1 MVYNKKAP
9 CSSKNKISCRRQ
21 VERRTR
27 IRRVD
32 KMGKIIAVSNQKGG
46 VGKSTT
52 VVNLAAVFGAR
63 GEKVLIVDFDPQGN
77 TTTSLGISK
86 KSIRSTIYDVL
97 LGDCELQE
105 AVAASAFRGVS
116 VVPTTQDLA
125 SASVQLLTME
135 NRAMRLR
142 ECIKDAADFY
152 DHIFIDCPPT
162 LDMLTI
168 NALVAA
174 DSVIIP
180 IQCEFLSL
188 EGLVE
193 LHQTVSRVRETW
205 NSKLEVEGIL
215 FTMCVARYKL
225 TEQIIKEVKKHFPKE
240 TFSTVIPRNVAI
252 SEAPSFGE
260 PVIYYE
266 KKSKGAKAYEELA
279 KEMVKREKKK
289 ARESA
294 PKDKE

>member
-1 MVYNKKAP
+1 MN
-9 CSSKNKISCRRQ
+9 
-21 VERRTR
+21 
-27 IRRVD
+27 
-32 KMGKIIAVSNQKGG
+32 KMGRVIAVSNQKGG

-52 VVNLAAVFGAR
+52 VVNLAAVFGAK
-63 GEKVLIVDFDPQGN
+63 GSKVLIIDFDPQGN
-77 TTTSLGISK
+77 TTTSYGISK
-86 KSIRSTIYDVL
+86 MRIRNTVYDVL
-97 LGDCELQE
+97 LGDCPVQE
-105 AVAASAFRGVS
+105 AVVASAFRGVS

-142 ECIKDAADFY
+142 ECLDDARNFY
-152 DHIFIDCPPT
+152 DYILIDCPPT

-174 DSVIIP
+174 DSVLIP

-193 LHQTVSRVRETW
+193 LHQTIERVRKTW
-205 NSKLEVEGIL
+205 NSALKVEGIL

-225 TEQIIKEVKKHFPKE
+225 TDQIIREVRKHFPDE
-240 TFSTVIPRNVAI
+240 TLSTAIPRNIAI

-279 KEMVKREKKK
+279 NELIKRNRKKSK
-289 ARESA
+289 
-294 PKDKE
+294 

>member
-1 MVYNKKAP
+1 MG
-9 CSSKNKISCRRQ
+9 
-21 VERRTR
+21 
-27 IRRVD
+27 RV
-32 KMGKIIAVSNQKGG
+32 IAVSNQKGG

-52 VVNLAAVFGAR
+52 VVNLAAVFGSK
-63 GEKVLIVDFDPQGN
+63 GSKVLIIDFDPQGN
-77 TTTSLGISK
+77 TTTSYGISK
-86 KSIRSTIYDVL
+86 KRIRNTVYDVL
-97 LGDCELQE
+97 LDECPVQE
-105 AVAASAFRGVS
+105 AVVASAFRGVS

-142 ECIKDAADFY
+142 TCIEDARKFY
-152 DHIFIDCPPT
+152 DYILIDCPPT

-174 DSVIIP
+174 DSVLIP

-193 LHQTVSRVRETW
+193 LHQTVERVRKTW
-205 NSKLEVEGIL
+205 NSELRVEGIL

-225 TEQIIKEVKKHFPKE
+225 TDQIIKEVRKHFPNE
-240 TFSTVIPRNVAI
+240 ALNTVIPRNIAI

-266 KKSKGAKAYEELA
+266 KRSKGAKAYEELA
-279 KEMVKREKKK
+279 AELIKRNKKK
-289 ARESA
+289 T
-294 PKDKE
+294 K

>member
-97 LGDCELQE
+97 LGGCELQE

-240 TFSTVIPRNVAI
+240 TFTTVIPRNVAI

-289 ARESA
+289 ARENA

>member
-1 MVYNKKAP
+1 MAWN
-9 CSSKNKISCRRQ
+9 
-21 VERRTR
+21 
-27 IRRVD
+27 
-32 KMGKIIAVSNQKGG
+32 KMGKVIAVSNQKGG

-52 VVNLAAVFGAR
+52 VVNLAAVFGAK
-63 GEKVLIVDFDPQGN
+63 GSKVLIIDFDPQGN
-77 TTTSLGISK
+77 TTTSFGISK
-86 KSIRSTIYDVL
+86 KSIRNTVYDVL
-97 LGDCELQE
+97 LGDCPLQE
-105 AVAASAFRGVS
+105 SVVASAFRGVS

-135 NRAMRLR
+135 NRAMRLKECLNDAR
-142 ECIKDAADFY
+142 EFY
-152 DHIFIDCPPT
+152 DYIFIDCPPT

-174 DSVIIP
+174 NSVIIP

-193 LHQTVSRVRETW
+193 LHQTITRVRETW
-205 NSKLEVEGIL
+205 NSELEVEGIL

-225 TEQIIKEVKKHFPKE
+225 TGQIMKEVKKHFPNE
-240 TFSTVIPRNVAI
+240 TFNTVIPRNIAI

-279 KEMVKREKKK
+279 KEMVKRAKKK
-289 ARESA
+289 S
-294 PKDKE
+294 K

>member
-1 MVYNKKAP
+1 
-9 CSSKNKISCRRQ
+9 
-21 VERRTR
+21 
-27 IRRVD
+27 
-32 KMGKIIAVSNQKGG
+32 MGKIIAVSNQKGG

-63 GEKVLIVDFDPQGN
+63 GSKVLIIDFDPQGN
-77 TTTSLGISK
+77 TTTSFGISK
-86 KSIRSTIYDVL
+86 KSIRNTVYDVIL
-97 LGDCELQE
+97 DDCQLQE
-105 AVAASAFRGVS
+105 AVVPSAFRGVS

-142 ECIKDAADFY
+142 KCIADAANFY
-152 DHIFIDCPPT
+152 DYIFIDCPPT

-174 DSVIIP
+174 NSVIIP

-193 LHQTVSRVRETW
+193 LHQTVARVRQAW
-205 NSKLEVEGIL
+205 NPDLEIEGIL

-225 TEQIIKEVKKHFPKE
+225 TEQIMKEVKKHFPNE
-240 TFSTVIPRNVAI
+240 TFDTVIPRNIAI

-279 KEMVKREKKK
+279 KEIVKRAKKK
-289 ARESA
+289 NAS
-294 PKDKE
+294 K